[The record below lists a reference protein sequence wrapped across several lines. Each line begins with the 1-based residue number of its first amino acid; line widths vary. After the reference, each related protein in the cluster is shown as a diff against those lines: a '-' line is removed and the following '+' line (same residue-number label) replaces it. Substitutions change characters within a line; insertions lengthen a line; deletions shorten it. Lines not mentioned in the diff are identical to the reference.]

1 MKLNSIR
8 PGKPIESAYV
18 ESFVGRLR
26 DECLNENWFL
36 NLRDAREIIDSWRID
51 YCEGRPNSLLGGIS
65 FGEHTGST
73 ETIAEVGHQCSGRSM

>member
-36 NLRDAREIIDSWRID
+36 NLRDAR
-51 YCEGRPNSLLGGIS
+51 
-65 FGEHTGST
+65 
-73 ETIAEVGHQCSGRSM
+73 